1 MQACVRCCA
10 HLMVTMV
17 VAYVIAKKDGKAPSA
32 IYRWPSVNF
41 LAALIMDDALKVTA
55 TVNEAG
61 KDYTAS
67 NVSSRNHFYL
77 IHDYA

>member
-1 MQACVRCCA
+1 
-10 HLMVTMV
+10 MVTMGV
-17 VAYVIAKKDGKAPSA
+17 VYVIAKKDGKAPSV

-67 NVSSRNHFYL
+67 NVSTRNYL
-77 IHDYA
+77 YRIHDHACYIHIC